1 MLLADFVK
9 VKICHQSIGLTV
21 GTVWGVQIFLVDYS
35 WTLTVNPFSSPLI
48 KSRVMVSLS
57 HVFIRQE
64 AGYTLVRSPVHHKA
78 NRQKQT
84 PIHFQIYTFSQLR
97 ITSWLSMH
105 VFGHAI
111 RSWSIQRTPSGQTP
125 HRSLLPPPKKR
136 TTKRKRA
143 QLLLSAELFMANGSP
158 EQELGKSC
166 LHSYYNLC
174 TAEWP
179 PTTAASHLHESTSAL
194 LFNIW

>member
-125 HRSLLPPPKKR
+125 HRKPPPPQKKR